1 MKKIGNLGES
11 EAMHTTPP
19 PPPQDIYFIFYTTLF
34 FAEMCWGFFVVFLVC
49 FVPQNGGQF
58 PLANYNLKI
67 NVVFFCCFFKQGVSS
82 IVLPILQQSLL
93 QKKQDAIKKQNTQKL
108 KLTDILENYHNNIN
122 KLFISN
128 S

>member
-1 MKKIGNLGES
+1 ML
-11 EAMHTTPP
+11 
-19 PPPQDIYFIFYTTLF
+19 
-34 FAEMCWGFFVVFLVC
+34 GFFFFGLCFWCV

-67 NVVFFCCFFKQGVSS
+67 NVYFLFFYFKQGVSS